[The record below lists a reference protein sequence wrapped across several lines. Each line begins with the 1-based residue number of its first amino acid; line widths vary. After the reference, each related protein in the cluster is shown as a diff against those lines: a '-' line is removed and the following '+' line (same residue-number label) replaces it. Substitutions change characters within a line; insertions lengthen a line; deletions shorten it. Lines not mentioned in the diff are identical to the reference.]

1 MEQGEANPVNMDTE
15 DGQLLPTKDI
25 HNNLPEIEKKD
36 LPDINL
42 MYSEESKSSNETL
55 GNVEVSEF
63 DETVDYREDS
73 TNNDSSTG
81 SSPHEGK
88 DDTNSSPPK
97 VTPDWSLRPPLIVPK
112 KNSDS
117 SDSCNRANLRCS
129 QRTIPLPRIKP
140 KRVQPKRAKKNSVS
154 YLPYSSD
161 SECEVS
167 SHSDTKDEDFVP
179 EGIKG
184 TYISYI

>member
-1 MEQGEANPVNMDTE
+1 MD
-15 DGQLLPTKDI
+15 
-25 HNNLPEIEKKD
+25 
-36 LPDINL
+36 
-42 MYSEESKSSNETL
+42 SEESKSSNENS

-63 DETVDYREDS
+63 YETVNYGEDR
-73 TNNDSSTG
+73 TNNNSSTG

-97 VTPDWSLRPPLIVPK
+97 VKPDWSLRPPLITPN
-112 KNSDS
+112 KN
-117 SDSCNRANLRCS
+117 SDSCNRATLRCS
-129 QRTIPLPRIKP
+129 QRKISLPRIKP

>member
-1 MEQGEANPVNMDTE
+1 
-15 DGQLLPTKDI
+15 
-25 HNNLPEIEKKD
+25 
-36 LPDINL
+36 
-42 MYSEESKSSNETL
+42 MYSEESKSSNETS

-63 DETVDYREDS
+63 DETVDYGEDS

-97 VTPDWSLRPPLIVPK
+97 VKPDWSLRPLLIMPNN
-112 KNSDS
+112 NSDS
-117 SDSCNRANLRCS
+117 RNRANLRHS
-129 QRTIPLPRIKP
+129 QRKIPLPRIKP